1 MDFFIYIERMQWHMR
16 KAQKQAVLDY
26 IKNFIKAHEEIL
38 EAMCRKDYALTRKML
53 AECQDFA
60 ISLGRLI
67 ESIEGEGH
75 RTVSCLEEYCEALYH
90 VYQEIDNIC
99 DEKGNSINENKI
111 FKTLRKYIFQVESSI
126 RNDIVSRKEVVFL
139 PYKASMWDS
148 MESIWM
154 AADKEEDS
162 DVYVVVIPYY
172 DRKPDGSLGQMH
184 YEGDEYPDYVPVTDW
199 KSYLLSERKPDEI
212 YIQNPYDDC
221 NYVTCVHP
229 NFFSRELKK
238 YTDMLVY
245 LPYFVG
251 INNCV
256 AEHLCIV
263 PGVMNA
269 DKVFVQS
276 KEVKDIYI
284 KNIQEY
290 ERKNHCKGAFGNL
303 DEKIRFV
310 DSPKLERVKRI
321 MESGEIQIPDDW
333 KDRVYCKD
341 GTRKKII
348 FYNTTIDALLKHS
361 DIYME
366 KLKSVLDI
374 FRGEEKIALLW
385 RPHPLLETTIQAM
398 RPDLYQE
405 YTEITDR
412 YQQEGWGIY
421 DETADIDRAIVLSD
435 AYYGDMSSV
444 VEMYKV
450 TGKPIMIQN
459 CSVPI

>member
-1 MDFFIYIERMQWHMR
+1 MR
-16 KAQKQAVLDY
+16 KAHKQAVLDY
-26 IKNFIKAHEEIL
+26 IKNFHKAHEEI
-38 EAMCRKDYALTRKML
+38 EKVICRKDYASTRKML
-53 AECQDFA
+53 AECQDYA
-60 ISLGRLI
+60 ISLGRII
-67 ESIEGEGH
+67 ESTEGEGH
-75 RTVSCLEEYCEALYH
+75 RTVSCLEEYCEALFH
-90 VYQEIDNIC
+90 VYQEIDGIC
-99 DEKGNSINENKI
+99 GEKGNYINENKI
-111 FKTLRKYIFQVESSI
+111 FKTLRKYILRVENSM
-126 RNDIVSRKEVVFL
+126 RNDITSRKEVVFL

-154 AADKEEDS
+154 EANKEENS

-172 DRKPDGSLGQMH
+172 DRKPDGSFGRMH
-184 YEGDEYPDYVPVTDW
+184 YEGDEYPDYVPITDW
-199 KSYLLSERKPDEI
+199 KSYLLPERKPDEV

-229 NFFSRELKK
+229 RFFSREIKK

-256 AEHLCIV
+256 SEHLCTV

-284 KNIQEY
+284 KSIREY
-290 ERKNHCKGAFGNL
+290 ERQNHCKGAFGDL
-303 DEKIRFV
+303 DKKIRPL

-341 GTRKKII
+341 GTRKKIVL
-348 FYNTTIDALLKHS
+348 YNTTIDALLKHS
-361 DIYME
+361 DTYME

-374 FRGEEKIALLW
+374 FREEKKITLLW
-385 RPHPLLETTIQAM
+385 RPHPLLVTTILSM

-405 YTEITDR
+405 YMEIADR
-412 YQQEGWGIY
+412 YQREGWGIY

-459 CSVPI
+459 CSALDK